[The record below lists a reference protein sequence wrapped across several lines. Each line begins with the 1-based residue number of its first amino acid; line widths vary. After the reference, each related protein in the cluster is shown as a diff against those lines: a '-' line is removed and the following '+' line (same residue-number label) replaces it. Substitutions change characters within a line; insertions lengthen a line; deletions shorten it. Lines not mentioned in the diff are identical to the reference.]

1 MCSKILIC
9 EASSDKE
16 ESHLKKLKTAI
27 DKNESISERLQNKR
41 AVRTHDYINLLLYS
55 ITNGRMRSAES
66 IFDYINNKNLT
77 SDFLRVCSTYFK
89 NNKYRGDAY
98 RIIAFV
104 EEKNIFKDLLKVHLN
119 DKIAEELSRK
129 DEETNKC
136 LYSNK
141 AIFSTLHQKQKIN
154 KIKSVNCTIMQISL
168 MVFLA
173 CIVTVSFVSL
183 SSSDSMST
191 YSKLFNQ
198 PIIKFS
204 LYATLGFLCVGIIA
218 SGIIYCIKSMLQS
231 VEQVQKKLG
240 AEQHLKDTN
249 SDKELEMNSS
259 TILKILEPDTS
270 FSDSDTGC
278 LEMSDSERCLFASC
292 LLL

>member
-1 MCSKILIC
+1 MYSKILIF
-9 EASSDKE
+9 EASSNEE

-27 DKNESISERLQNKR
+27 DKNESISEKLRSKR
-41 AVRTHDYINLLLYS
+41 AIPTHHYINLLLYS
-55 ITNGRMRSAES
+55 ITNGRMRSAGS
-66 IFDYINNKNLT
+66 IFDYISEDK
-77 SDFLRVCSTYFK
+77 DAKKRFFKIFGTYFK
-89 NNKYRGDAY
+89 NNKYREDAY

-104 EEKNIFKDLLKVHLN
+104 EGKNIFKDLLKVHLN

-129 DEETNKC
+129 DEETNKY

-154 KIKSVNCTIMQISL
+154 KIKSVNCIIMQISL
-168 MVFLA
+168 MVLLDW
-173 CIVTVSFVSL
+173 ILTTSFVLL
-183 SSSDSMST
+183 SSSNSMLT

-218 SGIIYCIKSMLQS
+218 SGIIYCTESMLQS

-259 TILKILEPDTS
+259 TTIEILKPDTS
-270 FSDSDTGC
+270 FSGSDTGC
-278 LEMSDSERCLFASC
+278 LSM
-292 LLL
+292 